1 MILVSWLGDFFNE
14 QIRAGFIS
22 PYDRTKKIADI
33 GYWLFVTCRDAYSQY
48 VCVSF
53 GCSLAEGLRVGVN
66 HGYFVASLI

>member
-33 GYWLFVTCRDAYSQY
+33 GYWLLVTCRDTYSQY
-48 VCVSF
+48 DYVSF
-53 GCSLAEGLRVGVN
+53 GCSLAEGLCGEDN
-66 HGYFVASLI
+66 HGYFVTLLI